1 MDQAIGILG
10 QAILVLVGLAC
21 LAALVF
27 FILLMIPAS
36 RRIVRE
42 LRQPIMPESD
52 LSILV
57 RSMEVDGDS

>member
-1 MDQAIGILG
+1 VDEAIGIIS
-10 QAILVLVGLAC
+10 QAVLILVSLAC

-27 FILLMIPAS
+27 FILLMIRAS

-52 LSILV
+52 FV
-57 RSMEVDGDS
+57 YPRPFDGGGR